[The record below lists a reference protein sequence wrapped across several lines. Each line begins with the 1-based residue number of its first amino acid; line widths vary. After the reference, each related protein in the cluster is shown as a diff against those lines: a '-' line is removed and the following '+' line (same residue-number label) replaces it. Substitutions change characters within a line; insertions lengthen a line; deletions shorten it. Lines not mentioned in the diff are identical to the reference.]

1 MMAGLLLLLLLL
13 APAFGQKKPITLE
26 TLNLP
31 PRRDTPGPAVWA
43 PNGKMFAY
51 EQGDKLMIYNPARKS
66 SRMVVSTEAM
76 SDAAVKVPD
85 NGPAAWQDRYVRE
98 AGLQWSPSG
107 KDLLYAAG
115 GDLFLIHADNG
126 KWEQLTATAA
136 EEQDPKFS
144 PDGKSIS
151 FRRGFDLYARDIATG
166 KETRLT
172 TGGSGTLRNGGL
184 DWVYPEEIGLDT
196 AYWWAPDSRS
206 IAYLQFDVSREP
218 LYPHEDLLKA
228 RAVFEPERYPQ
239 AGENNADVHL
249 GVVAAT
255 GGATRWLEIGDTRN
269 AYVIARAGW
278 APDSKSVYVIRTS
291 RLQNRVETFLI
302 NVESGTSS
310 AVSSESDPYWINIDG
325 DITFLNAGAQFLW
338 TSERDGFRHIYLFSI
353 DGRSVK
359 QLTRGPWEVK
369 EVVGVDEA
377 GGRIFYTSDEGD
389 SLETHFYS
397 VGLDGENKRRLDSAP
412 GTHHVS
418 MGAGGAYYLDTYS
431 NLTSPPR
438 TTVHSGAAS
447 DQAGREL
454 AVFHEADRT
463 RADEYEILPT
473 EVVSF
478 RGPDG
483 TLLHGRVI
491 KPAGF
496 DAGRKYPAIMTVYGG
511 PGVELPIRNSW
522 PGINLD
528 QVYAHRGFVIWE
540 SENRGGLGRGHA
552 FETPVYHNLGAT
564 ELADQLAGVQY
575 LISLGFVDAQRIG
588 VRGWSYGGFMT
599 LNALLNSPD
608 TFRCG
613 IAGAPVTSWLNYDTI
628 YTERYMGLPDENPDG
643 YRNSTLPLRAKNLK
657 ARLMIVHNLE
667 DDNVLFQNS
676 LQMIHAL
683 EQAGKE
689 FDFMLYPQKTHNVSG
704 AAMRQMNA
712 SMLDFF
718 ERNLK

>member
-255 GGATRWLEIGDTRN
+255 GGATRWRYAERLRDRPGRL
-269 AYVIARAGW
+269 G
-278 APDSKSVYVIRTS
+278 S
-291 RLQNRVETFLI
+291 RQQERLCNPHQ
-302 NVESGTSS
+302 SS
-310 AVSSESDPYWINIDG
+310 AESSRDVPDQCRIRNIVG
-325 DITFLNAGAQFLW
+325 GVQ
-338 TSERDGFRHIYLFSI
+338 RV
-353 DGRSVK
+353 RSV
-359 QLTRGPWEVK
+359 
-369 EVVGVDEA
+369 
-377 GGRIFYTSDEGD
+377 
-389 SLETHFYS
+389 
-397 VGLDGENKRRLDSAP
+397 LDQHRWRY
-412 GTHHVS
+412 HVS
-418 MGAGGAYYLDTYS
+418 ECRSAIS
-431 NLTSPPR
+431 
-438 TTVHSGAAS
+438 V
-447 DQAGREL
+447 DQ
-454 AVFHEADRT
+454 
-463 RADEYEILPT
+463 
-473 EVVSF
+473 
-478 RGPDG
+478 
-483 TLLHGRVI
+483 
-491 KPAGF
+491 
-496 DAGRKYPAIMTVYGG
+496 
-511 PGVELPIRNSW
+511 
-522 PGINLD
+522 
-528 QVYAHRGFVIWE
+528 
-540 SENRGGLGRGHA
+540 
-552 FETPVYHNLGAT
+552 
-564 ELADQLAGVQY
+564 
-575 LISLGFVDAQRIG
+575 
-588 VRGWSYGGFMT
+588 
-599 LNALLNSPD
+599 
-608 TFRCG
+608 
-613 IAGAPVTSWLNYDTI
+613 
-628 YTERYMGLPDENPDG
+628 
-643 YRNSTLPLRAKNLK
+643 
-657 ARLMIVHNLE
+657 
-667 DDNVLFQNS
+667 
-676 LQMIHAL
+676 
-683 EQAGKE
+683 
-689 FDFMLYPQKTHNVSG
+689 
-704 AAMRQMNA
+704 
-712 SMLDFF
+712 
-718 ERNLK
+718 

>member
-1 MMAGLLLLLLLL
+1 MAGLLLLLLLL

-478 RGPDG
+478 KGPDG

>member
-1 MMAGLLLLLLLL
+1 MAGFLLFLLLL

-26 TLNLP
+26 TLNQP
-31 PRRDTPGPAVWA
+31 ARRDAPGTAVWA
-43 PNGKMFAY
+43 PNGKVFAY

-76 SDAAVKVPD
+76 SDAAVKVSD
-85 NGPAAWQDRYVRE
+85 NGPAAWQDRYVRD

-126 KWEQLTATAA
+126 KWEQMTATAV
-136 EEQDPKFS
+136 EEHDPKFS

-151 FRRGFDLYARDIATG
+151 FRRGFDLYARDVATG

-172 TGGSGTLRNGGL
+172 AGGSETLRNGGL

-218 LYPHEDLLKA
+218 LYPHEDLLKP
-228 RAVFEPERYPQ
+228 RALFEPERYPQ

-255 GGATRWLEIGDTRN
+255 GGATKWLDIGDTRK
-269 AYVIARAGW
+269 AYVIGRAGW
-278 APDSKSVYVIRTS
+278 APDSKSVYVVRTN
-291 RLQNRVETFLI
+291 RVQNRMEMFLI
-302 NVESGTSS
+302 NVESGASS
-310 AVSSESDPYWINIDG
+310 SVFSESDPYWINIDG
-325 DITFLNAGAQFLW
+325 DVTFVNSGAQFLW
-338 TSERDGFRHIYLFSI
+338 TSERDGFRHIYLFST
-353 DGRSVK
+353 DGRTVK
-359 QLTRGPWEVK
+359 QLTQGSWEVK
-369 EVVGVDEA
+369 QVVGVDEA
-377 GGRIFYTSDEGD
+377 GGRVFYTSDEGD
-389 SLETHFYS
+389 SLETHLYS
-397 VGLDGENKRRLDSAP
+397 VGLDGGSKRRLDAAP

-418 MGAGGAYYLDTYS
+418 MGPGGAYYLDTYS
-431 NLTSPPR
+431 SLTSPPR
-438 TTVHSGAAS
+438 TTVHSGAAA
-447 DQAGREL
+447 DGGREL

-463 RADEYEILPT
+463 RVDEYEILPT

-478 RGPDG
+478 KASDG
-483 TLLHGRVI
+483 TPLHGRVI

-540 SENRGGLGRGHA
+540 AENRGGQGRGHA

-564 ELADQLAGVQY
+564 ELEDQLAGVEY
-575 LISLGFVDAQRIG
+575 LISLGFVDAQRVG

-628 YTERYMGLPDENPDG
+628 YTERYMGLPDENPEG

-657 ARLMIVHNLE
+657 SKLMIVHNLE

-676 LQMIHAL
+676 LQMINAL

-689 FDFMLYPQKTHNVSG
+689 FEFKLYPQKTHNVSG
-704 AAMRQMNA
+704 APMRQMNA